1 LDTASD
7 GRITRCR
14 CGPIGQQAPK
24 PIPHV
29 IHIESPDVSKRGSII
44 MLELADEHEAI
55 RMAQRIA
62 FETGRRVTVRDAQ
75 MALIE
80 TIPAASVH

>member
-1 LDTASD
+1 VS
-7 GRITRCR
+7 
-14 CGPIGQQAPK
+14 QK